1 MIRFIIYY
9 VRWIVSAFIMLPFML
24 ICERYEVSLW
34 LNLLIGQ
41 SIGSVIFFNIDKMI
55 FTMNKELR
63 NDTKQNKR

>member
-24 ICERYEVSLW
+24 ICEKYEVSLW

-55 FTMNKELR
+55 FTMNKEFR

>member
-1 MIRFIIYY
+1 VIRFIIYY

-24 ICERYEVSLW
+24 ICEKYEVSLW

-41 SIGSVIFFNIDKMI
+41 SIGAVIFFNIDKMI

>member
-24 ICERYEVSLW
+24 ICEKYEVSLW

-41 SIGSVIFFNIDKMI
+41 SIGAVIFFNIDKMI

>member
-24 ICERYEVSLW
+24 ICEKYEVSLW

-41 SIGSVIFFNIDKMI
+41 SIGAVIFFNIDKMI
-55 FTMNKELR
+55 FTMNKEFR

>member
-24 ICERYEVSLW
+24 ICEKYEVSLW